1 MNDINEILKQK
12 GAPKVFFNTYKEKRK
27 SFFIYEFDEEFFI
40 NQKGCFLNGKKING
54 NPFNILNDCIQN
66 WKKETDDIACV
77 GFLSYDLKGLLYP
90 NINFS
95 KKKDDVPLCWFGKPK
110 KNFYVKNK
118 YKTDKIP
125 EINSINS
132 KNEYLKYKKNLEKIK
147 NKLKS
152 GDVYQVNYTY
162 PKIFETNNDIIE
174 LFFYLSN
181 ISKPHYGWFFDI
193 NTIQIL
199 CFSPEQFFT
208 TNKEKIYSSPIKGTM
223 KRSQDK
229 IIDNYNKTILENSI
243 KDKAENLMITDLIR
257 NDLGKI
263 CQYGSIKVDEIF
275 NIVSFETV
283 HHMISKVSGILK
295 SNINEIDIIKALF
308 PGGSITGAPKESS
321 MKIIDNLENYSREIY
336 TGSIGYIKSN
346 GDMDFNIAIRTM
358 LNKDGKLKYPVG
370 GGIVWDSKIENEWE
384 ETKTKA
390 KILHSITK

>member
-1 MNDINEILKQK
+1 M
-12 GAPKVFFNTYKEKRK
+12 
-27 SFFIYEFDEEFFI
+27 S
-40 NQKGCFLNGKKING
+40 
-54 NPFNILNDCIQN
+54 
-66 WKKETDDIACV
+66 
-77 GFLSYDLKGLLYP
+77 
-90 NINFS
+90 
-95 KKKDDVPLCWFGKPK
+95 
-110 KNFYVKNK
+110 
-118 YKTDKIP
+118 
-125 EINSINS
+125 
-132 KNEYLKYKKNLEKIK
+132 
-147 NKLKS
+147 
-152 GDVYQVNYTY
+152 
-162 PKIFETNNDIIE
+162 
-174 LFFYLSN
+174 
-181 ISKPHYGWFFDI
+181 WFFDI

-208 TNKEKIYSSPIKGTM
+208 TNGKKIYSSPIKGTM
-223 KRSQDK
+223 ERSQDE

-263 CQYGSIKVDEIF
+263 CQYGSIKVNEIF

-346 GDMDFNIAIRTM
+346 GNMDFNIAIRTM